1 MARKRKI
8 LVALRLEYSSHRA
21 FLTGIARYRKR
32 MSAWDVT
39 VVEGF
44 TDFTAAALRDTL
56 DAGYEGILTVVPRT
70 REAEQLLAECP
81 IPIAVLGM
89 ADDLA
94 ARTAPTV
101 YVKGREEEVGATAA
115 RYFMSLG
122 SFRSFAFVGIASRIS
137 WSKARRIGFR
147 KELRKLGRHMTTISS
162 PFPDGSADDLK
173 FLEKA
178 LLRLPKPAAVM
189 ATHDNRALNVLSVC
203 SQPEL
208 TVPSKV
214 SVIGVDNDPVLCDFS
229 SPTLTSISM
238 DQDRKG
244 EVAAE
249 ELEKLINTRSRQI
262 HTIILKNVSVVRRES
277 TAPIAPAAYLI
288 ERALRFIADNACSG
302 IRARDVIAHLG
313 VSPELVYRRFREN
326 GLLSLAGEINRVR
339 LEAVKRQLRE
349 TRLPIAVITDMCGFP
364 SAKYAKRLFKQ
375 TFGLTMRE
383 FRVAK
388 EVTTENSQCRQRH
401 KSGRG
406 GSPSRPN
413 SRASP

>member
-1 MARKRKI
+1 MAPKRKI
-8 LVALRLEYSSHRA
+8 LVALRLAYSSNRA

-32 MSAWDVT
+32 MPAWDVT
-39 VVEGF
+39 VVEKF
-44 TDFTAAALRDTL
+44 TDFTAETLRETL
-56 DAGYEGILTVVPRT
+56 DAGYEGILTVRPHT
-70 REAEQLLAECP
+70 REAERLLAAECP
-81 IPIAVLGM
+81 IPIAVLGT
-89 ADDLA
+89 AGDDLA
-94 ARTAPTV
+94 ARTAPAV
-101 YVKGREEEVGATAA
+101 YVRSMDEEIGAAAA
-115 RYFMSLG
+115 RYFASLG
-122 SFRSFAFVGIASRIS
+122 TFRSFAFVDFIYHTS

-147 KELRKLGRHMTTISS
+147 KELRKLGRHMATISS

-189 ATHDNRALNVLSVC
+189 AAYDNRALNVLSVC
-203 SQPEL
+203 LHPEL

-229 SPTLTSISM
+229 SPTLTSIST
-238 DQDRKG
+238 DQDCKG
-244 EVAAE
+244 EIAAE
-249 ELEKLINTRSRQI
+249 ELEKLISTRSRRV
-262 HTIILKNVSVVRRES
+262 HTIIMKNVSVVRRES

-339 LEAVKRQLRE
+339 LEAVKRHLLE
-349 TRLPIAVITDMCGFP
+349 TQLPIAVITEMCGFP
-364 SAKYAKRLFKQ
+364 SPQYAKRLFKQ

-383 FRVAK
+383 FRA
-388 EVTTENSQCRQRH
+388 TEERPAVNS
-401 KSGRG
+401 
-406 GSPSRPN
+406 
-413 SRASP
+413 